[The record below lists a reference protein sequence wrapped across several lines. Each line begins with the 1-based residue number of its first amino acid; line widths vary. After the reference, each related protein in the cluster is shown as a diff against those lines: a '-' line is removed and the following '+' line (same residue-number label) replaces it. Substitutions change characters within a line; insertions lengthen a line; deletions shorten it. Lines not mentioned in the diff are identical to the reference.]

1 MTDRHN
7 AKQVLVVDE
16 RQNCCRSYSM
26 EKGVQKL
33 DVELVVVENEIAHNA
48 RHAKTDPPDTDATFV
63 SKHPQKRIGQD
74 EKHTSATE
82 IVEMVRSSGLNRIAN
97 RIAYLNELATNDL
110 DGQCIDLESL
120 RRFADF
126 ITQTRVPYPQ
136 IGIDADGYV
145 HAEWRNEKS
154 IFDIEFLPSGV
165 ADYVSGAPQQGH
177 GSWPPNGALPV
188 DQMVTLAQPLIAQLM
203 ASR

>member
-1 MTDRHN
+1 MMERHN
-7 AKQVLVVDE
+7 ANQVLVVDE
-16 RQNCCRSYSM
+16 RQNRYRLYSM
-26 EKGVQKL
+26 ERGVHKL
-33 DVELVVVENEIAHNA
+33 DVDLAVDENGIGKPDNMGP
-48 RHAKTDPPDTDATFV
+48 TDPPDTDATFV
-63 SKHPQKRIGQD
+63 SKHPQKQIGQD
-74 EKHTSATE
+74 KKHTSATE
-82 IVEMVRSSGLNRIAN
+82 IAEMVRSSGLNRIAN

-126 ITQTRVPYPQ
+126 IIQARVPYPQ

-145 HAEWRNEKS
+145 HAEWRNGKS

-203 ASR
+203 TSR